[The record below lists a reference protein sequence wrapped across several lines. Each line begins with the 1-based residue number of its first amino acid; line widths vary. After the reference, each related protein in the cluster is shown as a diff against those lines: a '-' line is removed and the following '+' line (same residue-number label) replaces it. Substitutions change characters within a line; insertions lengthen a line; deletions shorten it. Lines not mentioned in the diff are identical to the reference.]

1 MILATSENIKKYT
14 DMGIY
19 GDKTLISYLKGHVKA
34 NPDRECFVDPPNRK
48 ALNGFDPERLTYKEF
63 DRAIDATA
71 EALLDLG
78 IGKDDIVMVQ
88 LPNSWELAMLYFAI
102 ARTGAIITPS
112 PVLWRKAEL
121 DHIARLT
128 QAKVF
133 ITLDEFNKFNH
144 MQLAKELQKSN
155 PTLKHILKLEEIRKM
170 SKGPVSGKLDS
181 IAMDAN
187 EIFTICW
194 TSGTEAKP
202 KGCALSHN
210 NWIGMAALQ
219 DATGLKAGDTFLTA
233 GPLVNMASV
242 GTVFI
247 PWIVHGG
254 KVVLHHPFEP
264 AVFIQQIIQEKV
276 NYTL

>member
-1 MILATSENIKKYT
+1 MILASSENIKKFT

-19 GDKTLISYLKGHVKA
+19 GEKTLISYLKGHVQA
-34 NPDRECFVDPPNRK
+34 NPDQECFVDPPNRK

-78 IGKDDIVMVQ
+78 VGKDDIVMVQ

-121 DHIARLT
+121 DHIAHLT

-133 ITLDEFNKFNH
+133 ITLDEFNKFDH
-144 MQLAKELQKSN
+144 IKLAKELQKSN
-155 PTLKHILKLEEIRKM
+155 PTLKHILKLDEIRKM
-170 SKGPVSGKLDS
+170 SKGQVSGKLDDIS
-181 IAMDAN
+181 IDAN

-210 NWIGMAALQ
+210 NWIGMGALQ